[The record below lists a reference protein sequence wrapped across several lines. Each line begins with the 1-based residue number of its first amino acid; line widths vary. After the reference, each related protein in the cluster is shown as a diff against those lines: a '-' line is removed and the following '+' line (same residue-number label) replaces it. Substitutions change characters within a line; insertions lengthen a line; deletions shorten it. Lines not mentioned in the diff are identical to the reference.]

1 MMSRTTTLIRLALRN
16 LKRYMRRTALTSS
29 AMIVGGALMIFS
41 LSIGD
46 GGHEDWI
53 ESGARMSS
61 GHLSIQAPGF
71 ETSRKIDDRMSAA
84 ARAAAETALQQP
96 GVSKHIVSVV
106 AELAIGGLASSPTGA
121 RPAQIV
127 GVDPVAQAAFSML
140 DDKVIE
146 GRYLE
151 PGDRLAAYVGV
162 GLMDGLD
169 LHLGSRLVL
178 TAQDADGEISEQLVR
193 VVGVFRSGVPEVD
206 QTLIHIPLATA
217 GAWLHSG
224 DDVTTIAIL
233 VDRSRAVPGIQRAL
247 KRQLADQMTKGELE
261 VLSWRESAPEL
272 NAAVRIDDM
281 GNYVWQGIMF
291 GIIALG
297 IVNTVLMSVM
307 YRKRE
312 FGLLQ
317 ALGFTPRQTGGLVI
331 TEGLALTAISG
342 FFGVALGL
350 FLTWLFFRNG
360 LDFSFTWDE
369 SFTFSGVVVD
379 PIIVPLFSARRVIQA
394 VVFILLIGTFA
405 SLYPAL
411 RATRIDVA
419 EAMKFER

>member
-1 MMSRTTTLIRLALRN
+1 MARSTTLIRLASRN
-16 LKRYMRRTALTSS
+16 LRRYLRRTALTAS

-41 LSIGD
+41 LSLGD

-53 ESGARMSS
+53 ESGARMGS
-61 GHLSIQAPGF
+61 GHLSVQAPGF
-71 ETSRKIDDRMSAA
+71 KTSRKIEDRLSAA
-84 ARAAAETALQQP
+84 ARAGAERALQHP
-96 GVSKHIVSVV
+96 SVAKHIVTVV
-106 AELAIGGLASSPTGA
+106 PQLAIGGLASSPTGA

-127 GVDPVAQAAFSML
+127 GVDPVAEAAFSML
-140 DDKVIE
+140 DDKLVE

-151 PGDRLAAYVGV
+151 PGDRLAAYVGA
-162 GLMDGLD
+162 GMMEALD
-169 LHLGSRLVL
+169 LRLGSRLVL
-178 TAQDADGEISEQLVR
+178 TAQDAEGEISGQLVR
-193 VVGVFRSGVPEVD
+193 VVGVFRSGVPEID
-206 QTLIHIPLATA
+206 QTLVHIPLTTA
-217 GAWLHSG
+217 GDWLHAG

-233 VDRSRAVPGIQRAL
+233 VDRSRAVPAVQRAIAREL
-247 KRQLADQMTKGELE
+247 TDQITAGELTA
-261 VLSWRESAPEL
+261 LSWRESSPEL

-281 GNYVWQGIMF
+281 GNYIWQGIMF

-317 ALGFTPRQTGGLVI
+317 ALGFTRRQTGGLVI
-331 TEGLALTAISG
+331 TEGLALTAVSG
-342 FFGVALGL
+342 FIGIALGL

-369 SFTFSGVVVD
+369 DFTFSGVVVD
-379 PIIVPLFSARRVIQA
+379 PIIVPLFSVRRVMQSL
-394 VVFILLIGTFA
+394 VFILLIGTLA
-405 SLYPAL
+405 SLYPAW
-411 RATRIDVA
+411 RAMRIDVA

>member
-1 MMSRTTTLIRLALRN
+1 
-16 LKRYMRRTALTSS
+16 MRRTALTSS

-96 GVSKHIVSVV
+96 GVAKHIVSEV
-106 AELAIGGLASSPTGA
+106 AQLAIGGLASSPTGA
-121 RPAQIV
+121 RPAQII

>member
-1 MMSRTTTLIRLALRN
+1 MARSTTLLRLASRN
-16 LKRYMRRTALTSS
+16 LRRYVRRTALTAS

-53 ESGARMSS
+53 ASGARMGS
-61 GHLSIQAPGF
+61 GHLSVHAPGF
-71 ETSRKIDDRMSAA
+71 KASRKIEDRLSTE
-84 ARAAAETALQQP
+84 ARTAAERALGLP
-96 GVSKHIVSVV
+96 SIAAHVV
-106 AELAIGGLASSPTGA
+106 TTVPQLAIGGLASSPTGA

-127 GVDPVAQAAFSML
+127 GVDPTAEAAFSML
-140 DDKVIE
+140 DDKLVE
-146 GRYLE
+146 GRYLAAD
-151 PGDRLAAYVGV
+151 DRLAAYVGA
-162 GLMDGLD
+162 GMMEALD
-169 LHLGSRLVL
+169 LRLGSRLVL
-178 TAQDADGEISEQLVR
+178 TAQDAEGDISGQLVR

-206 QTLIHIPLATA
+206 HTLVHIPLATA
-217 GAWLHSG
+217 GSWLRSG
-224 DDVTTIAIL
+224 SDVTTIAVL
-233 VDRSRAVPGIQRAL
+233 LDRSRAVPGVTRAL
-247 KRQLADQMTKGELE
+247 ERELADHIERGALT
-261 VLSWRESAPEL
+261 VLTWQESSPEL

-281 GNYVWQGIMF
+281 GNYVWQAIMF

-307 YRKRE
+307 YRRRE

-342 FFGVALGL
+342 FVGIVLGL

-369 SFTFSGVVVD
+369 NFTFSGVVVD
-379 PIIVPLFSARRVIQA
+379 PIIVPLFSVRRVIQSL
-394 VVFILLIGTFA
+394 VFILMIGTLA
-405 SLYPAL
+405 SLYPAW
-411 RATRIDVA
+411 RAMRIDVA

>member
-1 MMSRTTTLIRLALRN
+1 MVRLASRN
-16 LKRYMRRTALTSS
+16 LRRYLRRTALTSA

-41 LSIGD
+41 LSLGD

-53 ESGARMSS
+53 ESGARTGS

-71 ETSRKIDDRMSAA
+71 KTSRKIEDRLSTA
-84 ARAAAETALQQP
+84 ARAGAETALQQP
-96 GVSKHIVSVV
+96 GVVDHIVSVV
-106 AELAIGGLASSPTGA
+106 PQLAIGGLASSPTGA
-121 RPAQIV
+121 RPAQII
-127 GVDPVAQAAFSML
+127 GVDPVAEAELSS
-140 DDKVIE
+140 
-146 GRYLE
+146 
-151 PGDRLAAYVGV
+151 
-162 GLMDGLD
+162 LD
-169 LHLGSRLVL
+169 LRLGSRLVL
-178 TAQDADGEISEQLVR
+178 TAQDAEGEISGQLVR

-206 QTLIHIPLATA
+206 QTLVHIPLSTG
-217 GAWLHSG
+217 GAWLRSG

-233 VDRSRAVPGIQRAL
+233 VDRSRAVPVILRAL
-247 KRQLADQMTKGELE
+247 KRELAAEIESGELA
-261 VLSWRESAPEL
+261 VLSWREVSPEL

-281 GNYVWQGIMF
+281 GNYIWQGIMF

-331 TEGLALTAISG
+331 TEGLALTAVSG
-342 FFGVALGL
+342 FFGIALGL
-350 FLTWLFFRNG
+350 FLTWFFFRNG

-369 SFTFSGVVVD
+369 NFTFSGVVVD
-379 PIIVPLFSARRVIQA
+379 PIIVPLFSVRRVMQSLI
-394 VVFILLIGTFA
+394 FILTIGTLA
-405 SLYPAL
+405 SLYPAI
-411 RATRIDVA
+411 RAMRIDVA

>member
-1 MMSRTTTLIRLALRN
+1 MMSRTSTLIRLALRN
-16 LKRYMRRTALTSS
+16 LRRYLRRSALTST

-41 LSIGD
+41 LSLGD

-71 ETSRKIDDRMSAA
+71 KTSRKIEDRLTAA
-84 ARAAAETALQQP
+84 ARARAEKALRQP
-96 GVSKHIVSVV
+96 HVAEHIVSVV
-106 AELAIGGLASSPTGA
+106 PQLAIGGLASSPTGA
-121 RPAQIV
+121 RPAQII
-127 GVDPVAQAAFSML
+127 GVDPVTQAQFSML
-140 DDKVIE
+140 DDKLIE

-151 PGDRLAAYVGV
+151 PGDRLAAYVGT
-162 GLMDGLD
+162 GLMEGLD
-169 LHLGSRLVL
+169 LHLGSRLVI
-178 TAQDADGEISEQLVR
+178 TAQDADGEISGQLVR
-193 VVGVFRSGVPEVD
+193 VVGVFRSGVPEID
-206 QTLIHIPLATA
+206 QTLVHIPLVTA
-217 GAWLHSG
+217 GTWLHSE

-247 KRQLADQMTKGELE
+247 KRELAEEIDNGELE
-261 VLSWRESAPEL
+261 VLSWRESSPEL

-281 GNYVWQGIMF
+281 GNYVWQGVMF

-331 TEGLALTAISG
+331 TEGLALTAVSG

-369 SFTFSGVVVD
+369 NFTFSGVVVD
-379 PIIVPLFSARRVIQA
+379 PVIVPLFSVRRVVQSA
-394 VVFILLIGTFA
+394 VFILAIGTCA

-411 RATRIDVA
+411 RAMRIDVA

>member
-1 MMSRTTTLIRLALRN
+1 MWRTVTMARLASRN
-16 LKRYMRRTALTSS
+16 LTRYVRRTALTAA

-41 LSIGD
+41 LSLGD

-53 ESGARMSS
+53 ESGARMGS
-61 GHLSIQAPGF
+61 GHVSIQAPGF
-71 ETSRKIDDRMSAA
+71 RTSRKIDDRLSSA
-84 ARAAAETALQQP
+84 ARAAAQAALEQP
-96 GVSKHIVSVV
+96 SV
-106 AELAIGGLASSPTGA
+106 AERVIAVVPQLAVGGLASSPTGA

-127 GVDPVAQAAFSML
+127 GVDPVAEAAFSKL
-140 DDKVIE
+140 DDGLVE

-151 PGDRLAAYVGV
+151 PADRLAAYVGV
-162 GLMDGLD
+162 GLMEGLD
-169 LHLGSRLVL
+169 VRLGSRLVL
-178 TAQDADGEISEQLVR
+178 TAQDAHGEISGQLVR
-193 VVGVFRSGVPEVD
+193 VVGVFRSGVPEID
-206 QTLIHIPLATA
+206 QTLIHIPLATG
-217 GAWLHSG
+217 GAWLGSAA
-224 DDVTTIAIL
+224 DVTTIAVL
-233 VDRSRAVPGIQRAL
+233 LDRSRAVPTVRRAL
-247 KRQLADQMTKGELE
+247 ERELAAEVAAGDLA
-261 VLSWRESAPEL
+261 VLSWRESSPQL

-317 ALGFTPRQTGGLVI
+317 ALGFTPRQTGGLVL
-331 TEGLALTAISG
+331 TEGLALTAVSG
-342 FFGVALGL
+342 FVGVALGL
-350 FLTWLFFRNG
+350 ALTWLFFRNG
-360 LDFSFTWDE
+360 IDFSFTWDDR
-369 SFTFSGVVVD
+369 FTFSGVVMD
-379 PIIVPLFSARRVIQA
+379 PVIVPLISSRRVLQA
-394 VVFILLIGTFA
+394 LVFILAIGTLA

>member
-96 GVSKHIVSVV
+96 GVAKHIVSVV

-127 GVDPVAQAAFSML
+127 GVDPVTQAAFSML

-162 GLMDGLD
+162 GLMEGLD

-206 QTLIHIPLATA
+206 QTLIHIPLATG

-247 KRQLADQMTKGELE
+247 KRQLADQIAKGELE

-360 LDFSFTWDE
+360 LDFSFTWDD

-394 VVFILLIGTFA
+394 LVFILLVGTFA

>member
-247 KRQLADQMTKGELE
+247 KRQLADQIAKGELE

>member
-1 MMSRTTTLIRLALRN
+1 MARSTTLIRLASRN
-16 LKRYMRRTALTSS
+16 LRRYLRRTALTAS

-41 LSIGD
+41 LSLGD

-53 ESGARMSS
+53 ESGARMGS
-61 GHLSIQAPGF
+61 GHLSVQAPGF
-71 ETSRKIDDRMSAA
+71 RTSRKIEDRLSAA
-84 ARAAAETALQQP
+84 ARAGAERALQQP
-96 GVSKHIVSVV
+96 SVARHIVTVV
-106 AELAIGGLASSPTGA
+106 PQLAIGGLASSPTGA

-127 GVDPVAQAAFSML
+127 GVDPVAEAAFSML
-140 DDKVIE
+140 DDKLVE

-151 PGDRLAAYVGV
+151 PGDRLAAYVGA
-162 GLMDGLD
+162 GMMEALD
-169 LHLGSRLVL
+169 LRLGSRLVL
-178 TAQDADGEISEQLVR
+178 TAQDADGEISGQLVR
-193 VVGVFRSGVPEVD
+193 VVGVFRSGVPEID
-206 QTLIHIPLATA
+206 QTLVHMPLTTG
-217 GAWLHSG
+217 GAWLHAG

-233 VDRSRAVPGIQRAL
+233 VDRSRAVPAVKRAL
-247 KRQLADQMTKGELE
+247 ERELADQIAAGELA
-261 VLSWRESAPEL
+261 VLSWRESSPEL

-281 GNYVWQGIMF
+281 GNYIWQGIMF

-342 FFGVALGL
+342 FIGIALGL

-369 SFTFSGVVVD
+369 NFTFSGVVVD
-379 PIIVPLFSARRVIQA
+379 PIIVPLFSVRRVVQSL
-394 VVFILLIGTFA
+394 VFILLIGTLA
-405 SLYPAL
+405 SLYPAW
-411 RATRIDVA
+411 RAMRIDVA